1 MGMVGTLFVFIF
13 FVLVIGMIMLANSIK
28 IVPEHRRLDIYRL
41 GRYIGEKGPGLVLLI
56 PLIDRGIMKDLGE
69 PALHEKSPSR
79 SLVGVIGQTEST
91 VYTEGKVRLST
102 GEVWDAVSPR
112 PISMGQRVRVVRA
125 ILKWKKRGHSPSLIP
140 SHLIQSSPHDS

>member
-1 MGMVGTLFVFIF
+1 MGMVGTLFFFIF

-28 IVPEHRRLDIYRL
+28 IVPEHRRLDVYRL
-41 GRYIGEKGPGLVLLI
+41 GRYIGEKGPGLVLLL

-79 SLVGVIGQTEST
+79 SLVGAVGQAEST
-91 VYTEGKVRLST
+91 VYTEGRVRLST

-112 PISMGQRVRVVRA
+112 PISAGQRVRVLRA
-125 ILKWKKRGHSPSLIP
+125 ILEVEEERE
-140 SHLIQSSPHDS
+140 

>member
-28 IVPEHRRLDIYRL
+28 IVPEHRRLDVYRL
-41 GRYIGEKGPGLVLLI
+41 GRYIGEKGPGVVIMI
-56 PLIDRGIMKDLGE
+56 PIIDRGIMKDLGE

-112 PISMGQRVRVVRA
+112 PISMGQRVRVVRT
-125 ILKWKKRGHSPSLIP
+125 ILEVEEERV
-140 SHLIQSSPHDS
+140 

>member
-28 IVPEHRRLDIYRL
+28 IVPEHRRLDVYRL
-41 GRYIGEKGPGLVLLI
+41 GRYIGEKGPGMVIMI
-56 PLIDRGIMKDLGE
+56 PIIDRGIMKDLGE

-91 VYTEGKVRLST
+91 VYTDGKVRLST

-112 PISMGQRVRVVRA
+112 PILMGQRVRVVRA
-125 ILKWKKRGHSPSLIP
+125 ILEVEEERA
-140 SHLIQSSPHDS
+140 

>member
-1 MGMVGTLFVFIF
+1 MGMVGTLFFFLF

-28 IVPEHRRLDIYRL
+28 IVPEHQRLDVYRL
-41 GRYIGEKGPGLVLLI
+41 GRYIGEKGPGVVSLI
-56 PLIDRGIMKDLGE
+56 PIIDRGIIKDLGE

-79 SLVGVIGQTEST
+79 SLVGVVGQTEST

-112 PISMGQRVRVVRA
+112 PISTGQQVRVVRA
-125 ILKWKKRGHSPSLIP
+125 ILEVEEERA
-140 SHLIQSSPHDS
+140 

>member
-28 IVPEHRRLDIYRL
+28 IVPEHRRLDVYRL

-112 PISMGQRVRVVRA
+112 PISAGQRVRVVRA
-125 ILKWKKRGHSPSLIP
+125 ILEVEEERA
-140 SHLIQSSPHDS
+140 

>member
-41 GRYIGEKGPGLVLLI
+41 GRYIGEKGPGVVIMI
-56 PLIDRGIMKDLGE
+56 PIIDRGIMKGLGE

-91 VYTEGKVRLST
+91 VYTDGKVRLST

-125 ILKWKKRGHSPSLIP
+125 ILEVEEERA
-140 SHLIQSSPHDS
+140 